1 MRLRANDAFLQL
13 RRDSFVEELIDLPTD
28 VLRREVVIIHG
39 SQNKQDLNH
48 FWDLVVSWV
57 SMQP

>member
-48 FWDLVVSWV
+48 F
-57 SMQP
+57 